1 MKYTAVVIRILF
13 LALFTFLILNGKM
26 MLWLALF
33 AASLLAALIFG
44 RLFCGYVCPMN
55 TLMIPTEGLSKKLGL
70 QTKKSPKWLHS
81 GKFTWFALAGSVI
94 VMLLTQKLLHKNIP
108 IVLIWLVVSV
118 LVTLRYK
125 PAVFHNLI
133 CPFGALQKTFGK
145 FAILSKKVDEKK
157 CTGCRLCEETCPTG
171 AIAVEKE
178 DKIAAIQPF
187 LCLQCDNC
195 QQVCPE
201 GAISYLKIK

>member
-70 QTKKSPKWLHS
+70 QTKNPQMAPF
-81 GKFTWFALAGSVI
+81 GKFTWFALAGVI
-94 VMLLTQKLLHKNIP
+94 VMLLHKN
-108 IVLIWLVVSV
+108 
-118 LVTLRYK
+118 Y
-125 PAVFHNLI
+125 A
-133 CPFGALQKTFGK
+133 
-145 FAILSKKVDEKK
+145 
-157 CTGCRLCEETCPTG
+157 
-171 AIAVEKE
+171 
-178 DKIAAIQPF
+178 
-187 LCLQCDNC
+187 
-195 QQVCPE
+195 
-201 GAISYLKIK
+201 